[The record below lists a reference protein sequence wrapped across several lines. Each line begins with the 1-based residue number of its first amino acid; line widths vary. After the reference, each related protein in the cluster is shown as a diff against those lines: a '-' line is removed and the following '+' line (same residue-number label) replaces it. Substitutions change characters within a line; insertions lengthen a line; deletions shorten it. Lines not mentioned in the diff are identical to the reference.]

1 MPKFRV
7 ANDHGHD
14 QVLEVEFSARS
25 RPVVDHGRPRQSIY
39 TKRRR
44 QHHVH
49 IIEVT
54 EFKSEVICDLRGCQ
68 EADIASKATKM
79 VVKVNMKIDPVG

>member
-1 MPKFRV
+1 MSHRV

-25 RPVVDHGRPRQSIY
+25 RPVVDHAKVYI
-39 TKRRR
+39 RRR
-44 QHHVH
+44 QQDVH
-49 IIEVT
+49 IIEIT
-54 EFKSEVICDLRGCQ
+54 EFKSEVICDLRGCL

-79 VVKVNMKIDPVG
+79 VVKVNVKIDPVG